1 MSSTDRTETE
11 IRPFQVEIPQ
21 ADLDDLH
28 DRLARTRWPDDLPG
42 VGWSRGV
49 PLGYLRELAEHWRTG
64 FDWRK
69 HEATLNQYPQFTTTI
84 ERANLHFLHVRSP
97 EPDPRPLLLLHGWPG
112 SVVEFLEVI
121 GPLSDPR
128 AHGGDPA
135 DAFHLVIPSLPGHGF
150 SGPLHQAGW
159 TDGRVATALTE
170 LMARL
175 GYDRY
180 GVQGGDIGAFIA
192 PQMGR
197 LDPDHVVGVHV
208 NALTTFPSGDPADMA
223 DLTEPEQQ
231 RMARFKHF
239 QDDMMGYMQVQ
250 GTRPQTIAYALTDSP
265 VGQLAWIVEKFKD
278 WTNPSAELPE
288 DAVDRD
294 RLLAN
299 VSIYWFTN
307 TARSSANAYYERFH
321 DASMWAPRQRSTVP
335 TGVAVFPQDVAIRR
349 FAEKTE
355 TVVRWSE
362 FDLGGHFAAM
372 EAPDLLVGDVREFF
386 RRVGAG

>member
-1 MSSTDRTETE
+1 MSSTDRTDAS
-11 IRPFQVEIPQ
+11 IRPFQVEVPQ

-28 DRLARTRWPDDLPG
+28 DRLGRTRWSDDLPG

-49 PLGYLRELAEHWRTG
+49 PLEYLRELAEHWRTG

-69 HEATLNQYPQFTTTI
+69 QEATINQYPQFTTTI
-84 ERANLHFLHVRSP
+84 DGANVHFLHVRSP
-97 EPDPRPLLLLHGWPG
+97 EPDATPLLLLHGWPG
-112 SVVEFLEVI
+112 SVVEFLDVI

-150 SGPLHQAGW
+150 SGPLNEPGW
-159 TDGRVATALTE
+159 TDGRVAAALTE

-175 GYDRY
+175 GYQRY

-192 PQMGR
+192 PQLGR
-197 LDPDHVVGVHV
+197 LDPDHVIGVHV
-208 NALTTFPSGDPADMA
+208 NALTTFPSGDPAEMA
-223 DLTEPEQQ
+223 DLNEREQQ
-231 RMARFKHF
+231 RMARFQLF
-239 QDDMMGYMQVQ
+239 QDDLMGYMQVQ
-250 GTRPQTIAYALTDSP
+250 GTRPQTIAYALADSP

-278 WTNPSAELPE
+278 WTNPSAELPS

-321 DASMWAPRQRSTVP
+321 DASMWAPRQRSVVP
-335 TGVAVFPQDVAIRR
+335 TGVAVFPQDIAIRR
-349 FAEKTE
+349 FAERTE

-362 FDLGGHFAAM
+362 FDRGGHFAAM
-372 EAPDLLVGDVREFF
+372 EAPDLLVGDVRGFF
-386 RRVGAG
+386 RGR